1 MRNDKLISF
10 IKNPRTIGKQDI
22 ADMRISLQ
30 AFPYFTSMQLLFTR
44 GLYNTDSITYNRQLR
59 KSAAFAG
66 DRKLLFK
73 LITKKKYGSENIKHI
88 NTEDT
93 KITQN
98 SNELNIGKP
107 LDFSEDET
115 HSFSEW
121 LALTKARKIER
132 KEVDLVDKFIESGSI
147 INKPKREKF
156 FSPSE
161 SAKISLVENDEIV
174 TETLARVYL
183 EQGHLDK
190 SIQAYKKLS
199 LKFPQKSSFFANQI
213 KLIYDLKEK

>member
-10 IKNPRTIGKQDI
+10 IKNPRIIGKQDI

>member
-10 IKNPRTIGKQDI
+10 IKNPRIIGKQDI

-199 LKFPQKSSFFANQI
+199 LKFPQKSSFFAGS
-213 KLIYDLKEK
+213 L

>member
-1 MRNDKLISF
+1 MRNDKLISY
-10 IKNPRTIGKQDI
+10 IKNPKTIGKQEI

-30 AFPYFTSMQLLFTR
+30 AFPYFTSMQLLFTK

-73 LITKKKYGSENIKHI
+73 LITKKKYKSENIK
-88 NTEDT
+88 TEDT

-98 SNELNIGKP
+98 SNELKIGRP

-115 HSFSEW
+115 HSFFEW

-132 KEVDLVDKFIESGSI
+132 KEVDLVNIFIESGAV

-161 SAKISLVENDEIV
+161 SAKISLIENDEIV

-183 EQGHLDK
+183 EQGHFDK

-199 LKFPQKSSFFANQI
+199 LKFPQKSSFFADQI